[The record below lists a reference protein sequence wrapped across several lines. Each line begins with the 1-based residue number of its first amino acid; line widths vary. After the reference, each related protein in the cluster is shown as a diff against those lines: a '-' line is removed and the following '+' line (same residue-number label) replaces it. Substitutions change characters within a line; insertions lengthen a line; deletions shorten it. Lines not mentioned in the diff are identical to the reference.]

1 MLDFSCWNPPEFPDF
16 IAFNLFYVLLLFVII
31 IIIKHLDQS
40 MTKEALLNKS
50 CTWSQKY
57 QQPALKIRKYIIKL
71 IEDCISKC
79 K

>member
-1 MLDFSCWNPPEFPDF
+1 MLDFSCWNPLEFPDF

-50 CTWSQKY
+50 CTWSQEY
-57 QQPALKIRKYIIKL
+57 QQPALKIRNYIVKL